1 MSKTTKIVFIA
12 LLILLLIAVRAFL
25 EPYFY
30 DPLNEFFKSDYLYVS
45 IPEINLEHLFLNIFY
60 RYTLNAIISLS
71 IIFLVYNNLKVFRF
85 SFKFYIIAFVVLCI
99 ILFILLKFNYI
110 QGYRLIFYVRR
121 FLIHPIFLL
130 ILLPAF
136 YYQKLKVND

>member
-1 MSKTTKIVFIA
+1 M
-12 LLILLLIAVRAFL
+12 LITVRAFVQ
-25 EPYFY
+25 PYFY
-30 DPLNEFFKSDYLYVS
+30 DPLIEFFKSDYLYMA

-60 RYTLNAIISLS
+60 RYTLNTIISLA
-71 IIFLVYNNLKVFRF
+71 IIYLVYNNLKVFKF
-85 SFKFYIIAFVVLCI
+85 SVKLYAIAFVILSI
-99 ILFILLKFNYI
+99 ILFILLELDNN

-136 YYQKLKVND
+136 YYQKLKVKDK